1 LLEIISK
8 KNPWA
13 EVYPNDRVFLNAL
26 AKPEN
31 AIIFENICLTQ
42 RAPEKLRAV
51 LCRCCTWQK
60 TERPQFPA
68 IVRDLSTIS
77 DVDLQNINQGKEK
90 SSKSNKRSTVKGSSS
105 LPLPKVDHEEF
116 ESVADSMAGLNLKK
130 PSPLRKPSEKHRT
143 DNSGN
148 QSTNEDSEKYDPVH
162 DRKLYKGPRG
172 GWYYLGPTGNKIYI
186 KTDSV

>member
-1 LLEIISK
+1 M
-8 KNPWA
+8 
-13 EVYPNDRVFLNAL
+13 

-51 LCRCCTWQK
+51 LCRCCTWEK

-77 DVDLQNINQGKEK
+77 DADLQNINQGKEK
-90 SSKSNKRSTVKGSSS
+90 SSKSNKRPPVKASAS
-105 LPLPKVDHEEF
+105 LPSPKVNHDVF
-116 ESVADSMAGLNLKK
+116 ETVVDSMTGLHLEK
-130 PSPLRKPSEKHRT
+130 PSPPRKPSAKHRT

-148 QSTNEDSEKYDPVH
+148 QSNNEDTEKYDPVH

-172 GWYYLGPTGNKIYI
+172 GWYYLGASGNKTYI
-186 KTDSV
+186 KTETV